1 MRILIKHEILKM
13 RKSFILYALLVL
25 PVLMIFSAYWMPYL
39 NFLHLVEKLMY
50 IAKTTNAPL
59 ETLLASNS
67 AVLNDTIS
75 IFASHSIV
83 DYVLTFSYPL
93 LSISAPFLISYSI
106 GNEYSL
112 KTIRTI
118 VSHASR
124 SKVFFAKYISNV
136 LVLVTLFVVSI
147 ISGVVFS
154 SIFRVKIAEVLGTH
168 IPLFQVKPVVF
179 DFLSKMPIQLLSSVL
194 LVITVTAVV
203 YLINIVTKNAF
214 IGSAVSLFYLYL
226 EAALLHDIHVEK
238 ISLSVNVLSITSRI
252 FYYFEGGSVQNL
264 VSKQLYTGQPLMIAI
279 PMVLLY
285 LIIPSLISYTLFKRE
300 DI

>member
-1 MRILIKHEILKM
+1 
-13 RKSFILYALLVL
+13 
-25 PVLMIFSAYWMPYL
+25 
-39 NFLHLVEKLMY
+39 
-50 IAKTTNAPL
+50 
-59 ETLLASNS
+59 
-67 AVLNDTIS
+67 VLNDTIS
-75 IFASHSIV
+75 MFASHSIV
-83 DYVLTFSYPL
+83 EYVLTFSYPL

-124 SKVFFAKYISNV
+124 SKAFFAKYISNV

-154 SIFRVKIAEVLGTH
+154 SIFRVKIAKVLRTH
-168 IPLFQVKPVVF
+168 IPLFQVKPVVS

-194 LVITVTAVV
+194 LVITLTAVV
-203 YLINIVTKNAF
+203 YLINIVTKNAL

-238 ISLSVNVLSITSRI
+238 ISLSVNVFSITSRI
-252 FYYFEGGSVQNL
+252 FYYFEGGSVENL